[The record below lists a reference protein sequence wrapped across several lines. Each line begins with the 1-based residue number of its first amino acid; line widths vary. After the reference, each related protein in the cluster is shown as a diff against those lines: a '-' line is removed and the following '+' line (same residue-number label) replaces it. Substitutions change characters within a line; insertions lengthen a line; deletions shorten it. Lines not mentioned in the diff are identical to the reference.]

1 MWVPI
6 SAQLAQTKEPSS
18 MRTFVLRYG
27 LALGVLAA
35 LPAAQAQTPAP
46 PEIALT
52 IEQHKFTPE
61 EIKVK
66 AGQVFV
72 LVITNKDATPEEFE
86 SKELRVEKVIPANK
100 TLKLRMPALKAGTS
114 KFFGE
119 YHEATAKGT
128 IVAE

>member
-1 MWVPI
+1 MRYTDII
-6 SAQLAQTKEPSS
+6 SRATSKERSP
-18 MRTFVLRYG
+18 MRHVSLRIG
-27 LALGVLAA
+27 LVLAILA
-35 LPAAQAQTPAP
+35 GIPAAYAQSPAP
-46 PEIALT
+46 PELPLI

-61 EIKVK
+61 ELKVK
-66 AGQVFV
+66 AGQPFV

-100 TLKLRMPALKAGTS
+100 TLKLRMPALKPGTY

-119 YHEATAKGT
+119 YHEATAQGR

>member
-1 MWVPI
+1 MRRVALRI
-6 SAQLAQTKEPSS
+6 GLVVGLLAGLSAARAHAQ
-18 MRTFVLRYG
+18 
-27 LALGVLAA
+27 
-35 LPAAQAQTPAP
+35 AP
-46 PEIALT
+46 PEIPLS

-61 EIKVK
+61 ELKVK
-66 AGQVFV
+66 AGQAFV

-100 TLKLRMPALKAGTS
+100 TLKLRMPALKPGTY

-119 YHEATAKGT
+119 YHEATAQGR

>member
-1 MWVPI
+1 
-6 SAQLAQTKEPSS
+6 
-18 MRTFVLRYG
+18 MRKLVLRYG
-27 LALGVLAA
+27 LAVGVLAA
-35 LPAAQAQTPAP
+35 LAAQAQTPAP
-46 PEIALT
+46 PEIALS

-66 AGQVFV
+66 AGQAFV

-86 SKELRVEKVIPANK
+86 SKELRVEKIVPANK
-100 TLKLRMPALKAGTS
+100 TLKIRMPALKAGTY

-119 YHEATAKGT
+119 YNEATAKGR